1 MSKKN
6 FFKTETITFLQ
17 LRSRD
22 VICFFIIG
30 VLINFATLFMLNF
43 GDRTHFLLPILFINT
58 AISFFVAFSFVDA
71 ADDFKAAM
79 DDLDDEE
86 KNSASGKRFNSVG
99 SLQGIAW
106 WYFCNITHLNYL
118 FCINYLSSLILHPHL
133 CNT

>member
-22 VICFFIIG
+22 VICFFTIG
-30 VLINFATLFMLNF
+30 VLINLATLFMLNF

-58 AISFFVAFSFVDA
+58 AISFFIAFSFVDA

-86 KNSASGKRFNSVG
+86 KNSASAKRFIATPWVVFKVLLGGIFVISPLLIIYSV
-99 SLQGIAW
+99 LTI
-106 WYFCNITHLNYL
+106 
-118 FCINYLSSLILHPHL
+118 
-133 CNT
+133 

>member
-22 VICFFIIG
+22 VICFFTIG

-58 AISFFVAFSFVDA
+58 AISFFIAFSFVDA

-86 KNSASGKRFNSVG
+86 KNSASAKRFIATPWVVFKVLLCGIFVISPLLIIYSV
-99 SLQGIAW
+99 LTI
-106 WYFCNITHLNYL
+106 
-118 FCINYLSSLILHPHL
+118 
-133 CNT
+133 

>member
-86 KNSASGKRFNSVG
+86 KNSALGKRFIATQWVVFKVLLGGIFVISPILIIYSV
-99 SLQGIAW
+99 LTI
-106 WYFCNITHLNYL
+106 
-118 FCINYLSSLILHPHL
+118 
-133 CNT
+133 